1 MVIMIKHTMALSNLV
16 AIMAVLGVAWPVL
29 FGDAS
34 ATAKLLIRNYE
45 VAAAG
50 DAEFEAAMGAE
61 LYGDSLPGTSVK
73 PVSEQSTSNAYVTNL
88 LQLDRGVASVC
99 LLVTLVLA
107 FTCNKWPRLCLLY
120 LLPAFWLLVNAHA
133 ISLNG
138 GKAFSELAIPAH
150 ATRFGLLFALA
161 ILFWQHPK
169 NDRFVHWL
177 IRISCGLTFAIHGW
191 EALHLN
197 PNFQDLLYFTA
208 GHVNIDLTEWGCHG
222 LLRIIGIMDILLA
235 ISVVSVSNR
244 RVLIWMA
251 CWGLIT
257 AASRPIALGLDAWP
271 EFAMRLPN
279 AIMPL
284 LLIFHRG
291 QTDHKTCSK
300 LKVGDQKTF
309 AKL

>member
-1 MVIMIKHTMALSNLV
+1 
-16 AIMAVLGVAWPVL
+16 MAVLGVAWPVL

-73 PVSEQSTSNAYVTNL
+73 PVSEQFTSNAYVTNL

-99 LLVTLVLA
+99 LLATLALA
-107 FTCNKWPRLCLLY
+107 FTYNKWPRLCLLY
-120 LLPAFWLLVNAHA
+120 FLPAFWLLANALA
-133 ISLNG
+133 IGLNG
-138 GKAFSELAIPAH
+138 GKAFAELAIPAH
-150 ATRFGLLFALA
+150 ATRFGLLFALG

-191 EALHLN
+191 EAFHLN
-197 PNFQDLLYFTA
+197 PDFQDLLYFTA
-208 GHVNIDLTEWGCHG
+208 GHVNIDLAEWGCHG

-291 QTDHKTCSK
+291 QTDLKTCSK

>member
-1 MVIMIKHTMALSNLV
+1 MIKHTMTLSRYV

-29 FGDAS
+29 FGDGS
-34 ATAKLLIRNYE
+34 AAARLLIRNYE
-45 VAAAG
+45 VKAVG
-50 DAEFEAAMGAE
+50 DAEFEAAMADH
-61 LYGDSLPGTSVK
+61 LYGDSLPGTSVQV
-73 PVSEQSTSNAYVTNL
+73 VSEPPIVNAYVTHL
-88 LQLDRGVASVC
+88 HQLDLGVSVIC
-99 LLVTLVLA
+99 LLVTMVLA
-107 FTCNKWPRLCLLY
+107 FTHNNWPRLCLLY
-120 LLPAFWLLVNAHA
+120 LLPGVWLLANAYA
-133 ISLNG
+133 ITLNG
-138 GKAFSELAIPAH
+138 GKAFAELAIPAH

-197 PNFQDLLYFTA
+197 PAFQDLLYFTA
-208 GHVNIDLTEWGCHG
+208 GHVNIDLPEWGCHG
-222 LLRIIGIMDILLA
+222 LLRIIGVMDITLA

-244 RVLIWMA
+244 RVFIWMA

-257 AASRPIALGLDAWP
+257 AASRPIALGFHAWP

-284 LLIFHRG
+284 LIISHSR
-291 QTDHKTCSK
+291 QTNHMACSK
-300 LKVGDQKTF
+300 LKVRDQQTF
-309 AKL
+309 ANL

>member
-1 MVIMIKHTMALSNLV
+1 
-16 AIMAVLGVAWPVL
+16 MAVLGVAWPVL

-45 VAAAG
+45 VAASG

-73 PVSEQSTSNAYVTNL
+73 PVSEQFTSNAYVTNL

-99 LLVTLVLA
+99 LLATLALA
-107 FTCNKWPRLCLLY
+107 FTYNKWPRLCLLY
-120 LLPAFWLLVNAHA
+120 FLPAFWLLANALA
-133 ISLNG
+133 IGLNG
-138 GKAFSELAIPAH
+138 GKAFAELAIPAH
-150 ATRFGLLFALA
+150 ATRFGLLFALG

-191 EALHLN
+191 EAFHLN
-197 PNFQDLLYFTA
+197 PAFQDLLYFTA
-208 GHVNIDLTEWGCHG
+208 GHVNIDLAEWGCHG

-235 ISVVSVSNR
+235 ISVFSVSNR

-284 LLIFHRG
+284 LLIFHRR

>member
-1 MVIMIKHTMALSNLV
+1 MALSNLV

-88 LQLDRGVASVC
+88 LQLDRGVASFC

-133 ISLNG
+133 IGLNG

-161 ILFWQHPK
+161 I
-169 NDRFVHWL
+169 
-177 IRISCGLTFAIHGW
+177 
-191 EALHLN
+191 
-197 PNFQDLLYFTA
+197 
-208 GHVNIDLTEWGCHG
+208 
-222 LLRIIGIMDILLA
+222 
-235 ISVVSVSNR
+235 
-244 RVLIWMA
+244 
-251 CWGLIT
+251 
-257 AASRPIALGLDAWP
+257 
-271 EFAMRLPN
+271 
-279 AIMPL
+279 
-284 LLIFHRG
+284 
-291 QTDHKTCSK
+291 
-300 LKVGDQKTF
+300 
-309 AKL
+309 

>member
-1 MVIMIKHTMALSNLV
+1 MILSRYV

-29 FGDAS
+29 FNDGS
-34 ATAKLLIRNYE
+34 AAARLVIRNHE
-45 VAAAG
+45 VRAVA
-50 DAEFEAAMGAE
+50 DAEFEAAMAAE
-61 LYGDSLPGTSVK
+61 LYGDSLPGTNVQV
-73 PVSEQSTSNAYVTNL
+73 VSEPPIVNAYVTNVRRIDL
-88 LQLDRGVASVC
+88 GVALFC

-107 FTCNKWPRLCLLY
+107 FTYNNWPRLSLLY
-120 LLPAFWLLVNAHA
+120 LFPAFWLLANAHA
-133 ISLNG
+133 IGLNG
-138 GKAFSELAIPAH
+138 GKAFAELAIPAH

-161 ILFWQHPK
+161 ILFWHHPK
-169 NDRFVHWL
+169 NDRFIHWL

-197 PNFQDLLYFTA
+197 PAFQDLLYFTA
-208 GHVNIDLTEWGCHG
+208 RHVNIDLHEWGCHG

-235 ISVVSVSNR
+235 FSVVSVSNQ

-257 AASRPIALGLDAWP
+257 AASRPVALGFHVWP

-284 LLIFHRG
+284 LLISHSRL
-291 QTDHKTCSK
+291 TNHNACSK
-300 LKVGDQKTF
+300 LKVRDQQTIP
-309 AKL
+309 KL